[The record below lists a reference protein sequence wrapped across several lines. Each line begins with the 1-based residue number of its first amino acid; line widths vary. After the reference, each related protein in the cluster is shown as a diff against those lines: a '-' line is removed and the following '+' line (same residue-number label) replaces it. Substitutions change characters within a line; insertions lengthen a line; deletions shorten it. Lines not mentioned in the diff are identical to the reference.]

1 MKKIRLDQHLV
12 NQGLVETRSRAQRAI
27 DEGLIKVNG
36 SIAVKASQLVQP
48 DCSLAL
54 LAQPEFVSRA
64 GAKLKAA
71 LETFKVSPLARVCA
85 DVGASTGGFTDCLL
99 QRGASKVFAID
110 VGQDELHTSLRN
122 HPLVVVMDRT
132 NARQLRQL
140 PETPELV
147 TIDVSFI
154 SLDFILP
161 AVKEWFEGKP
171 GEVIALVKPQ
181 FEAGREEVKKHH
193 GVIRDKEVHAQVLE
207 HVLTQ
212 ARALGYTLAGLIT
225 SPITG
230 SDGNTEF
237 LLWLR
242 LGDGGESLDISEAI
256 ARVIPLETD

>member
-12 NQGLVETRSRAQRAI
+12 NLGLADSRGRAQRAI
-27 DEGLIKVNG
+27 EEGLIKVNG
-36 SIAVKASQLVQP
+36 SIASKPSQLVP
-48 DCSLAL
+48 VDCAVVI

-71 LETFKVSPLARVCA
+71 LDNFKISPLARVCA

-99 QRGASKVFAID
+99 QRGARKVFAID
-110 VGQDELHTSLRN
+110 VGQDELHASLRN
-122 HPLVVVMDRT
+122 HPLVIVMDRT
-132 NARQLRQL
+132 NARELQKL
-140 PETPELV
+140 PEIPELV

-161 AVKEWFEGKP
+161 AVRQWFGDKP
-171 GEVIALVKPQ
+171 GEVVALVKPQ
-181 FEAGREEVKKHH
+181 FEAGREEVKKHK
-193 GVIRDKEVHAQVLE
+193 GVIRDRAVHAQVLRQVIA
-207 HVLTQ
+207 H
-212 ARALGYTLAGLIT
+212 ARQIGFTPAGLIP

-242 LGDGGESLDISEAI
+242 VGCDGKGFDDDEAV
-256 ARVIPLETD
+256 ARVIPPEAD